1 MPRPGSAYIPPMKSC
16 LGLLITLIIFTLV
29 IGGGGLI
36 WYLSSSSEFSRD
48 ASPPVPA
55 TEPQRR

>member
-1 MPRPGSAYIPPMKSC
+1 MKSF

-36 WYLSSSSEFSRD
+36 WYLSYASEFSRD
-48 ASPPVPA
+48 ANPPLPPRDA
-55 TEPQRR
+55 ERR